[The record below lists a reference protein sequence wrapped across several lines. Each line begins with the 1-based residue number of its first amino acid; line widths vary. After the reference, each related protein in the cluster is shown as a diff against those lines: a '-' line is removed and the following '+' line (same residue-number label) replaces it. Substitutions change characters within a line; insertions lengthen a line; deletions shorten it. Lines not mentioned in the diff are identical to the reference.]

1 MLGFEIRNLISK
13 TGLQKLFHSMSNA
26 LERMIV
32 LREMLDIKKQKEK
45 PREEARIKVRTI
57 ELLAGTERN

>member
-45 PREEARIKVRTI
+45 LREEARIKVRTI